1 MVIYNITYSV
11 PNELVQ
17 YWMMWM
23 QTEHIP
29 EILATGCFERH
40 NLLHLLEMDES
51 EGKTYALQLHAASE
65 QDYRAYQLNHS
76 PQLRL
81 AAQKKWGDEI
91 MGFRTLMAVL
101 Q

>member
-11 PNELVQ
+11 PIGLDQDWLN
-17 YWMMWM
+17 WM
-23 QTEHIP
+23 QHVHIP

-40 NLLHLLEMDES
+40 NLLQLLEMDES
-51 EGKTYALQLHAASE
+51 EGKTYALQLHAKTE
-65 QDYRAYQLNHS
+65 QDYRAYLLQHAPS
-76 PQLRL
+76 LRV
-81 AAQKKWGDEI
+81 AARTQWGDEI